1 MAIYSK
7 FNSIWSTENGNAFV
21 GKIFV
26 GDEMKYPKDVFY
38 SADTNSVLDILKK
51 INGFWG
57 AVTTNG
63 NKAGWIAS
71 DRIRSYPVFYAQ
83 KGEDLFI
90 SSDAYWVREQCSIIE
105 INKDAEEEFLMTGYV
120 TGNETLFVG
129 LKQIQQGEVVFFEW
143 SDNIG
148 KYTFSSYQYYR
159 YLHKDPD
166 EASEQILMQKLDD
179 AMLASFN
186 RLIKFADSR
195 TIIIPL
201 SGGYDSR
208 LVALM
213 LKRLGYDNL
222 IAYTYGVKNNEE
234 AIISKEIADK
244 LNIPWFFI
252 EYTQEKWY
260 EMYHSD
266 EFKNYEKFAGELASL
281 PHCQDWIAVKE
292 LKDKKMIPK
301 NSVFVPGLS
310 ADLPAGSRSKR
321 FSHIYQQKATFSE
334 AVEAL
339 EEFHYSLSTKT
350 KTPTLTMMNKL
361 RITNRLG
368 ADVDYINAAS
378 VFESFDVGERQAKYI
393 NNSIRVYEFW
403 NFSWWTPYWDIDFL
417 DFWSSTP
424 LNYRINQKLY
434 LQYIITQSIKFK
446 LFIGNELYRN
456 ETKVNV
462 LITLRSSVGKICKK
476 IFPETLWIKLR
487 DKTQPKV
494 TSIFEKDPLAWYGCW
509 ESSEIDEHLK
519 NGNNNIMSMLADD
532 YLKKLKI
539 SGNYNGSNE
548 IDHNLR

>member
-159 YLHKDPD
+159 YLHKDSD

-234 AIISKEIADK
+234 AIISREIADT
-244 LNIPWFFI
+244 LNIPWFFV

-260 EMYHSD
+260 KMYHS
-266 EFKNYEKFAGELASL
+266 EEYKNYEKFAGGLASL
-281 PHCQDWIAVKE
+281 PHIQDLIAVME
-292 LKDKKMIPK
+292 LKQKKLIPQGAI
-301 NSVFVPGLS
+301 FTPGLS
-310 ADLPAGSRSKR
+310 ADLLAGSRSTSVPK
-321 FSHIYQQKATFSE
+321 IYKK
-334 AVEAL
+334 EAL
-339 EEFHYSLSTKT
+339 LDDSIDSIINYHYSNIKKVLSNSLK
-350 KTPTLTMMNKL
+350 K
-361 RITNRLG
+361 RIYDRINIRIG
-368 ADVDYINAAS
+368 KKNQYVNAAS
-378 VFESFDVGERQAKYI
+378 LFESFDVSERQAKYI
-393 NNSIRVYEFW
+393 NNSVRVYEFCGY
-403 NFSWWTPYWDIDFL
+403 SWWTPFWDKDFF
-417 DFWSSTP
+417 DFWSEIS
-424 LNYRINQKLY
+424 LDLRVKQNLY
-434 LQYIITQSIKFK
+434 LKYLVLQSKRGN
-446 LFIGNELYRN
+446 LYVDNELYRN
-456 ETKVNV
+456 NSRKTIRRR
-462 LITLRSSVGKICKK
+462 LGQICKI
-476 IFPETLWIKLR
+476 IFPNALYIRIR
-487 DKTQPKV
+487 DLTTNPYQH
-494 TSIFEKDPLAWYGCW
+494 PLLYYGCW
-509 ESSEIDEHLK
+509 SSHEIEEHEK
-519 NGNNNIMSMLADD
+519 KGNINIIAMLS
-532 YLKKLKI
+532 YEYIENIKSKLI
-539 SGNYNGSNE
+539 N
-548 IDHNLR
+548 